1 MYYNDFRTAKPSI
14 RRRELSAARPTIRPY
29 PKQRLLNLQK
39 RQRLKELLI
48 EKFEQKYNVKNPGE
62 VLEPVITKFLQQE
75 KLNDTD
81 LKLLD
86 IRIKNLLKDKSYKDN
101 LKSNMIRNLQEI
113 QINEPAKTEAI
124 TEDKSINKTVDNE
137 KNLTNNEFPAITN
150 VGISDLG

>member
-62 VLEPVITKFLQQE
+62 VLEPVITEFLQQE

-81 LKLLD
+81 LKRLD

-101 LKSNMIRNLQEI
+101 LKSNMIHNLQYDHDI
-113 QINEPAKTEAI
+113 
-124 TEDKSINKTVDNE
+124 
-137 KNLTNNEFPAITN
+137 
-150 VGISDLG
+150 